1 MANSWKELTVLH
13 VLLFI
18 SFLLSGLFI
27 NGIQLLL
34 FIVVVRGAGN
44 RRLFRSIN
52 YYLVYAIY
60 AQLLFLADWWSGS
73 TVSYY
78 CDKET
83 LESLGQE
90 HAVILMNHHYELDW
104 LLGWMVGD
112 RASVLGNCRVY
123 VKKMLKYVPILGWAW
138 GLSDTIFLERNWE
151 KDQVILKRG
160 LEKIQDYPDP
170 VWVLL
175 FPEGTRYTKEKYL
188 AGKEFSESRGLP
200 VLKHCLVPRS
210 KGWSFTVANLES
222 KSIPWV
228 YDVTLFC
235 EETPPPTL
243 TSVLLGQAAKAHMYI
258 RRFKLEEIPK
268 DEEGSAAWLQSLFI
282 TKDTLL
288 EKFKSTGSFDGVD
301 GCPVHP
307 PVVLPPRHFSLLVAV
322 GVNLA
327 VLYPLCKLVFSS
339 GPLGL
344 ALTAVGF
351 AAATAGIK
359 YFLGLTQVA
368 HGTSYGKKK

>member
-1 MANSWKELTVLH
+1 LLDSLLQEKAGVVVLEMANSLKELTVVH

-34 FIVVVRGAGN
+34 FLVVVRGAGN

-123 VKKMLKYVPILGWAW
+123 VKKNAQVRTNPWMGLGSF
-138 GLSDTIFLERNWE
+138 GHNL
-151 KDQVILKRG
+151 
-160 LEKIQDYPDP
+160 P
-170 VWVLL
+170 
-175 FPEGTRYTKEKYL
+175 
-188 AGKEFSESRGLP
+188 GKELGKGPGHLEERVGKDPGLP
-200 VLKHCLVPRS
+200 
-210 KGWSFTVANLES
+210 
-222 KSIPWV
+222 
-228 YDVTLFC
+228 
-235 EETPPPTL
+235 
-243 TSVLLGQAAKAHMYI
+243 
-258 RRFKLEEIPK
+258 
-268 DEEGSAAWLQSLFI
+268 
-282 TKDTLL
+282 
-288 EKFKSTGSFDGVD
+288 
-301 GCPVHP
+301 
-307 PVVLPPRHFSLLVAV
+307 
-322 GVNLA
+322 
-327 VLYPLCKLVFSS
+327 
-339 GPLGL
+339 
-344 ALTAVGF
+344 
-351 AAATAGIK
+351 
-359 YFLGLTQVA
+359 
-368 HGTSYGKKK
+368 

>member
-1 MANSWKELTVLH
+1 MASSWKELTVVH

-27 NGIQLLL
+27 NFVQLLL
-34 FIVVVRGAGN
+34 FIGIVRCAGN

-52 YYLVYAIY
+52 YYPVYAIY

-83 LESLGQE
+83 LASFGQE

-112 RASVLGNCRVY
+112 RGSVLGNCRVY

-151 KDQVILKRG
+151 KDQVILKEG
-160 LEKIQDYPDP
+160 LKEIQNYPDP

-175 FPEGTRYTKEKYL
+175 FPEGTRYTPEKYQ
-188 AGKEFSESRGLP
+188 AGKEFSESRNLP

-235 EETPPPTL
+235 EADPPPTL
-243 TSVLLGQAAKAHMYI
+243 TSVLLGKSAKAHMYI
-258 RRFKLEEIPK
+258 RKFKLEDIPK
-268 DEEGSAAWLQSLFI
+268 DEESSAAWLQRLFI
-282 TKDTLL
+282 TKDDLL
-288 EKFKSTGSFDGVD
+288 EKVKSTGNFDGVE
-301 GCPVHP
+301 GCPSYP
-307 PVVLPPRHFSLLVAV
+307 PVELPRRHFSLLVTLC
-322 GVNLA
+322 VNLS
-327 VLYPLCKLVFSS
+327 VLYPLCSFLLSS
-339 GPLGL
+339 GPWGI
-344 ALTAVGF
+344 AITAVGF

-368 HGTSYGKKK
+368 HGTSYGKK